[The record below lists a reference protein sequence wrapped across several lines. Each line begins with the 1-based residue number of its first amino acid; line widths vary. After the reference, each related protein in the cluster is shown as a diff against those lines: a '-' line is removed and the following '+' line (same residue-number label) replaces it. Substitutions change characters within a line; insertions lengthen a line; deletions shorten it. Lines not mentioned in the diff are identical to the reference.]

1 MLLPLFFFLAFAADE
16 SAKLLPDAPGKE
28 VVSKVCTEC
37 HDTSNIRKLR
47 IPRNEWSDK
56 MDDMVDRGAKGT
68 DQEMMAILDYLTQNF
83 GPDSRIFVNTAPF
96 SELKSV
102 LQLTNDETTAVI
114 EYRKERQLSAVE
126 RSAES
131 CRRGRKKDRS
141 EKGSTGFL
149 TAARGCLPS
158 LCNPPG
164 PGRVLAMVRSGPR
177 SIAS

>member
-1 MLLPLFFFLAFAADE
+1 MLLPLLFFLAFAADE

-28 VVSKVCTEC
+28 VVGKVCTEC

-83 GPDSRIFVNTAPF
+83 GPDSKIFVNTAPF

-114 EYRKERQLSAVE
+114 DYRQKNGNFQQWRDLLKVAGVDGKKIEA
-126 RSAES
+126 
-131 CRRGRKKDRS
+131 KKD
-141 EKGSTGFL
+141 L
-149 TAARGCLPS
+149 
-158 LCNPPG
+158 
-164 PGRVLAMVRSGPR
+164 LAF
-177 SIAS
+177 